1 MFGVARQRRFQTL
14 WLLSPS
20 VATRVP
26 VLVQNDTKGGQKQK
40 SPTAAVNAVFT
51 VACTRIYSIY
61 NFSLHEVPFIYQYF
75 FTVEHGGRRVCDEYG
90 MALGRRAAT
99 MCGLLSLLWICVRFE
114 AYSVLYLAFSM
125 PGIAEFVT
133 LSQHS
138 GDGEGVAQPPA
149 LGSPVSVAIVAA
161 YIYNSALALAII
173 EFPVR
178 GMVLPEGGGN
188 GAVERLF
195 WDHFTAP
202 HGAVLLSSTWHLF
215 ILCIVVI
222 TAECEC

>member
-1 MFGVARQRRFQTL
+1 
-14 WLLSPS
+14 
-20 VATRVP
+20 
-26 VLVQNDTKGGQKQK
+26 
-40 SPTAAVNAVFT
+40 
-51 VACTRIYSIY
+51 
-61 NFSLHEVPFIYQYF
+61 
-75 FTVEHGGRRVCDEYG
+75 

-133 LSQHS
+133 LSQH
-138 GDGEGVAQPPA
+138 GGDDGEGVAQPPA
-149 LGSPVSVAIVAA
+149 LGSPVSVAVVAA

-178 GMVLPEGGGN
+178 GMALPEGGGN

-195 WDHFTAP
+195 WDRFRTVLAP
-202 HGAVLLSSTWHLF
+202 F
-215 ILCIVVI
+215 
-222 TAECEC
+222 